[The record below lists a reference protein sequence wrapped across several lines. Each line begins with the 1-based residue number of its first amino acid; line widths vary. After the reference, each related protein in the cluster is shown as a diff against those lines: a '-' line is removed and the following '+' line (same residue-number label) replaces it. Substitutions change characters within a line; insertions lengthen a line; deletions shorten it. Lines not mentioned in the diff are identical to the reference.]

1 VAGSDQGGGRLKL
14 TNEKSAPVE
23 VRVPIETGCEIC
35 DAMTA
40 FAAHMERGRAALSQ
54 VSANEAF
61 YKAAFIAEVILR
73 NLKETE
79 HLEEANQ

>member
-1 VAGSDQGGGRLKL
+1 
-14 TNEKSAPVE
+14 
-23 VRVPIETGCEIC
+23 
-35 DAMTA
+35 MTA
-40 FAAHMERGRAALSQ
+40 FAAHMERGRASLSQ

>member
-1 VAGSDQGGGRLKL
+1 
-14 TNEKSAPVE
+14 
-23 VRVPIETGCEIC
+23 
-35 DAMTA
+35 
-40 FAAHMERGRAALSQ
+40 MERGRAALSQ